1 MKKQNKNQK
10 LQLELENYVR
20 QLEKDAN
27 TFEMCERYLKAHAVM
42 NASLHCN
49 EEVIPSPLY
58 NQVVGTLK
66 NIKEV
71 LKVYKRKVVKFDVED
86 VKVE

>member
-1 MKKQNKNQK
+1 MKKQNKDQK
-10 LQLELENYVR
+10 IKLELENYVR

-27 TFEMCERYLKAHAVM
+27 TLEMCERFLKAQAVM

-66 NIKEV
+66 KIKEF
-71 LKVYKRKVVKFDVED
+71 LQVYIRKVVK
-86 VKVE
+86 